1 MLRWLSEKK
10 SHRRKATPIAA
21 ETRNRPSCPLDVY
34 CNLHHEDVPPSS
46 PARHLLAD
54 GQESYQDVC
63 LYHNCLPSHLVFRLF
78 PNLERPGAI
87 QITSQCSRISL
98 PPPRLFSNDSTTH
111 MVPDRGAC
119 VTLHLWRQ
127 HPFGVWKPGVS
138 FPRSRRLENS
148 AQDPSKSEKG
158 HPYRTSAPKG
168 EGESAKS
175 GQERTWGGGGV
186 RGKMRTSAKSKI
198 FSNCLIFPC
207 LRWKY
212 WQQITYENHSK
223 DTFYY
228 KSVKP

>member
-148 AQDPSKSEKG
+148 AQDPSKSELS
-158 HPYRTSAPKG
+158 PLITSRNNL
-168 EGESAKS
+168 ESPSAS
-175 GQERTWGGGGV
+175 SRFSRISSTNQIRPFNQ
-186 RGKMRTSAKSKI
+186 TSW
-198 FSNCLIFPC
+198 
-207 LRWKY
+207 RWKP
-212 WQQITYENHSK
+212 H
-223 DTFYY
+223 D
-228 KSVKP
+228 